1 MSPGSPGM
9 MASGGESARY
19 DSARYNVTSGGAGA
33 SGKTPV
39 YGSTPVYAYAGT
51 PGYSGGYGG
60 GGD

>member
-19 DSARYNVTSGGAGA
+19 DSARYNVTAGGAGA